1 MAPPSVA
8 AATWLLAAVDPVLI
22 AVAAILGWKA
32 DQFGKVFLAVIA
44 AVGAA
49 VLCDWALTAVGL
61 PSFAPVAR
69 DAPMLLPVRS
79 LAALAWAVSG
89 YGARRLKQQWR

>member
-1 MAPPSVA
+1 MSAPSVPL
-8 AATWLLAAVDPVLI
+8 ATWLLAAVDPVLI

-32 DQFGKVFLAVIA
+32 DQLGKVFLAVIA
-44 AVGAA
+44 AVAA
-49 VLCDWALTAVGL
+49 SVLVGWALTALGL

-79 LAALAWAVSG
+79 VAALVWAVSA
-89 YGARRLKQQWR
+89 YAARRLARR

>member
-1 MAPPSVA
+1 MPAPSVPL
-8 AATWLLAAVDPVLI
+8 ATWLLAAFDPILIAI
-22 AVAAILGWKA
+22 AVALGWKA

-44 AVGAA
+44 AVGAS
-49 VLCDWALTAVGL
+49 VLVDWALTALGL

-79 LAALAWAVSG
+79 AAALLWAVSA
-89 YGARRLKQQWR
+89 YGARRLVRG